1 MSGQSW
7 TVKSEF
13 SKDEF
18 LKHAEQLYDTH
29 KYVTFKWQTG
39 KQRTHKQNNA
49 LHKYFT
55 ILADELN
62 NAGWDQRKTLRESIE
77 LPWSQSSVKEYLWL
91 PVMLALHQKDST
103 ASLDKTEINEVYE
116 ALTRHLTQRTGVFVA
131 FPEIADDL

>member
-18 LKHAEQLYDTH
+18 LKHAENLYDTH
-29 KYVTFKWQTG
+29 KYVTFKWHTG

-55 ILADELN
+55 LLADELN

-103 ASLDKTEINEVYE
+103 ASLDKAEINEVYE
-116 ALTRHLTQRTGVFVA
+116 TLTRHLTQRTGVFVA
-131 FPEIADDL
+131 FPELSDDL

>member
-18 LKHAEQLYDTH
+18 LKHAENLYDTH
-29 KYVTFKWQTG
+29 KYVTFAWHTG

-55 ILADELN
+55 LLADELN

-103 ASLDKTEINEVYE
+103 ASLDKAEINEVYE
-116 ALTRHLTQRTGVFVA
+116 ALTRHLAQRTGVFVA
-131 FPEIADDL
+131 FPELNDL

>member
-18 LKHAEQLYDTH
+18 LKHAENLYDTH
-29 KYVTFKWQTG
+29 KYVTFKWHTG

-55 ILADELN
+55 LLADELN

-103 ASLDKTEINEVYE
+103 ASLDKAEINEVYE

-131 FPEIADDL
+131 FPELNDL